1 MQNVLLIFFLL
12 VNSLGAMTLTEIIES
27 SLSKS
32 PSLEVINARIE
43 ANQQNIKLSKQFANP
58 ELLLTRNT
66 LDSNQAMHKTVL
78 TFKQKIPYFDKRDTN
93 QQVALAQD
101 SVLDEK
107 LTQAKVKLVQEIKNE
122 AYTIWE
128 LKELY
133 KIVEDYEQLT
143 KRNIELYEAY
153 TSINENQH
161 MGILK
166 AELSLSDLQIQK
178 SRLNAKIYSTYA
190 RLSYLAAFKV
200 DKLEINLTISKK
212 PNLTSLKSCITRN
225 PDLIIKEKELLRENA
240 KVKVAEI
247 NKYPDFNLLA
257 GVAYR
262 ENFDNYFNFG
272 LGISLPIYGSEN
284 IKKEEQMAKALSVAS
299 QKSDV
304 SISID
309 AKLKEYYAQMLSF
322 YEVYH
327 IVQEGSLPQIEHM
340 FEISNSSISTGGDLF
355 KYIDVLFLKLSLE
368 KQSINA
374 VANYNKVDAQIAAL
388 QGALK

>member
-1 MQNVLLIFFLL
+1 MLLLFFLL
-12 VNSLGAMTLTEIIES
+12 VNSLGAMTLDEIINA

-43 ANQQNIKLSKQFANP
+43 ANKQNIELAKQFANP
-58 ELLLTRNT
+58 EVLLTRNT
-66 LDSNQAMHKTVL
+66 LDSHQAMHKTVV

-93 QQVALAQD
+93 KGVAIAQE

-107 LTQAKVKLVQEIKNE
+107 LTQAKVKLVQEIKDE
-122 AYTIWE
+122 AYSIWE

-133 KIVEDYEQLT
+133 KIIESYEKLT

-153 TSINENQH
+153 TSIDENQH

-166 AELSLSDLQIQK
+166 ADLSLSDLQIQK
-178 SRLNAKIYSTYA
+178 SRLNAKIYSAYA
-190 RLSYLAAFKV
+190 RLSYLAAFEVK
-200 DKLEINLTISKK
+200 DLEINLNITKK
-212 PNLTSLKSCITRN
+212 PNLTNLKSCIANN
-225 PDLIIKEKELLRENA
+225 PDILVKERELLRENA

-272 LGISLPIYGSEN
+272 LGISLPIYGSEDM
-284 IKKEEQMAKALSVAS
+284 KKEEQVAKALSVAS
-299 QKSDV
+299 QKAD
-304 SISID
+304 ITITID

-327 IVQEGSLPQIEHM
+327 IVQDSSLPQIEHM
-340 FEISNSSISTGGDLF
+340 FQISNSSISTGSDLF
-355 KYIDVLFLKLSLE
+355 KYIDVLFLKLNLE

-374 VANYNKVDAQIAAL
+374 VANYNKVDAKIAAL